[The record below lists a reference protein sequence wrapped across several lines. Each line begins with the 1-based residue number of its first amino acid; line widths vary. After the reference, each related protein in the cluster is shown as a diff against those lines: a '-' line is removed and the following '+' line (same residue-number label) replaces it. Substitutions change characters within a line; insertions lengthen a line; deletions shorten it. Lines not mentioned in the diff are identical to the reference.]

1 MEKLAVVSGG
11 SRGIGKAIV
20 RKLAENGFDVA
31 VCGRVA
37 DTLSAL
43 KFEINEDFGTNIY
56 EFVADVSQ
64 KSEIKAFGEFV
75 LNLDSP
81 PTILVNNA
89 GVFMPGKIL
98 EEPDENLE
106 NMLSTNLMSAYYLS
120 KALVPAMKNLPIAH
134 VFNISSIAGIEA
146 YPSSGSYSIS
156 KFAMMGLGK
165 SLREELKTSH
175 VRVTSILPGAT
186 LTDSWAGVDLPES
199 RFMSGKDIAE
209 ALWAAFS
216 LSPNATM
223 EEIILRPQPGDI

>member
-31 VCGRVA
+31 VCGRIA
-37 DTLSAL
+37 DSLSAL
-43 KFEINEDFGTNIY
+43 KYEIYEDFGTEVF

-64 KSEIKAFGEFV
+64 KAEVKAFGDFV
-75 LNLDSP
+75 LNLKIP

-89 GVFMPGKIL
+89 GVFIPGKIL

-106 NMLSTNLMSAYYLS
+106 NMLSTNLLSAYYLS
-120 KALVPAMKNLPIAH
+120 KAIVPVMIDLPLAH
-134 VFNISSIAGIEA
+134 IFNISSIAGIEA
-146 YPSSGSYSIS
+146 YASSGSYSIS

-165 SLREELKTSH
+165 SLREELKTSN

-186 LTDSWAGVDLPES
+186 LTDSWAGVELPDS
-199 RFMSGKDIAE
+199 RFMKGSDIAE
-209 ALWAAFS
+209 VLWSAFS
-216 LSPNATM
+216 LSASATV